1 MQINLETDER
11 TGKLRGTDGQEGHNI
26 HTLTGKYEITEAELE
41 DAISTFSGSQVT
53 FNFNDEKTKGKP

>member
-11 TGKLRGTDGQEGHNI
+11 TGKLRGADGQEGHNL
-26 HTLTGKYEITEAELE
+26 HTLTGKYEITKTELE

-53 FNFNDEKTKGKP
+53 FNDEKTKGKP